1 MSEFIKKI
9 FKNQEIE
16 DLPFPEISPHTHDG
30 ENSPFLAPKTIDKTH
45 IKTGAVGELA
55 LEDGAVTKLK
65 IADEAV
71 WTQHL
76 QALAVTEDKLADA
89 SVEWDKIANEA
100 VRAAHIWTGGAV
112 ITLAAQIQN
121 AVIESAHIGNAQIL
135 NAHLGNAIVTTAK
148 IYNLAVTTAKIDD
161 LAVEWAKIGD
171 LAVGNSKIM
180 NLAVSTGK
188 IQDLAVQTAKIND
201 LAVLWGKIGNLE
213 VGRSKIMLAAIGTAQ
228 IDDLAVT
235 NAKINDLSA
244 VKINTGILTGIIIR
258 TQPEGNQRVEMDATY
273 HSFLSV
279 DASAIVRC
287 QITHTGKIIQRD
299 SNANAGE
306 LWQGADYNSVDG
318 HSVGGMEIY
327 EHTAVD
333 AQAEIMLADLGQTG
347 LRQGAVY
354 VGGAHFAPMVNNA
367 MDCGSP
373 SYQWNDVYCYFIR
386 FPSAGGRIIWNGGVD
401 MDWYADRIDFGKTI
415 APYVVNCDL
424 GRSTAYWKRLYVDEI
439 INPDFIDFA
448 VQAAAPAAP
457 GAGTFYFNQDGNL
470 YIWDGANW
478 RQIAYV

>member
-1 MSEFIKKI
+1 MTEFIKKI

-16 DLPFPEISPHTHDG
+16 DQPYPEIPLHTHDG
-30 ENSPFLAPKTIDKTH
+30 ENSPFLAPQTIDKTH
-45 IKTGAVGELA
+45 IKTGAIGELA
-55 LEDGAVTKLK
+55 LEDGAVTKNK

-89 SVEWDKIANEA
+89 AVEWEKIANEA
-100 VRAAHIWTGGAV
+100 VRADHIWTGGAV
-112 ITLAAQIQN
+112 ITLSAQIQD
-121 AVIESAHIGNAQIL
+121 AIIESVHIGNAQIL

-148 IYNLAVTTAKIDD
+148 IYDLAVTTAKIDD

-188 IQDLAVQTAKIND
+188 IQDLAVEWAKIGDLAVGNSKILNAAISTAKI
-201 LAVLWGKIGNLE
+201 
-213 VGRSKIMLAAIGTAQ
+213 Q
-228 IDDLAVT
+228 DLAVT

-244 VKINTGILTGIIIR
+244 VKINAGILTAITVR
-258 TQPEGNQRVEMDATY
+258 TLPEGNQRVEMDAEY
-273 HSFLSV
+273 HSFLAV

-287 QITHTGKIIQRD
+287 QITSTGKIIQRD

-306 LWQGADYNSVDG
+306 LWQGASYDGVSG
-318 HSVGGMEIY
+318 HSQGGMEIY
-327 EHTAVD
+327 RYD
-333 AQAEIMLADLGQTG
+333 SDQAAAEVILADLGQAG

-354 VGGAHFAPMVNNA
+354 VGGTHFAPMADNA

-373 SYQWNDVYCYFIR
+373 SYQWNDVYCHFIK
-386 FPSAGGRIIWNGGVD
+386 FPSTGGRIIWNGGVD

-424 GRSTAYWKRLYVDEI
+424 GRDAHPWHYLWINDIIFYNHDQPADPEVGQLYL
-439 INPDFIDFA
+439 N
-448 VQAAAPAAP
+448 
-457 GAGTFYFNQDGNL
+457 NDGHL
-470 YIWDGANW
+470 YIYLGAVNGW
-478 RQIAYV
+478 KEIAYV